1 MSKGQEFDIE
11 VTDENNRGG
20 DREEIYKLKSLSEE
34 SFPEGGRW
42 LR

>member
-20 DREEIYKLKSLSEE
+20 DREIYKLKSLSEE